1 MPRAF
6 RAPEEEGD
14 AVTAYSATI
23 SNFTEF
29 PPFATCYLVAG
40 TLIQIYAYLQ
50 GADQSN
56 AAIFSIIVSV
66 FTASFTSAG
75 MSFDWDVDKRQQERS
90 PDFYGY
96 LPNGAKNKVRMFLLL
111 FVMAATQLF
120 TKAFAFALCATSNT
134 WLLIGFSVGEL
145 SLYLL
150 YKIVTRDFLYWP
162 TIYGPIG
169 IFVAFLSRIGVK
181 IVCDFTA
188 VVQLRHP
195 QEIGGAYWVF
205 NMFLTPITCFYFA
218 SRYLN
223 SNEVSERD
231 MDAEADGGQSVN
243 LTATQVYGMI
253 GALCAL
259 QVCTFVVFLKSIE
272 RKYRR
277 TFFTFETGN
286 TCQEESFLK
295 STKEAI
301 KIYIFT
307 LNRHKWKLIEPQVK
321 SWLNDRLPIW
331 LQTEP
336 EWFSAAVKA
345 SIPDDMV
352 SDPAILAPIRGKEVV
367 AIVEKR
373 RASVV
378 PGLDL
383 GVGSRDAAP
392 DDASL
397 DPALRRRK
405 SVVRE
410 AREALRDT

>member
-1 MPRAF
+1 
-6 RAPEEEGD
+6 
-14 AVTAYSATI
+14 
-23 SNFTEF
+23 
-29 PPFATCYLVAG
+29 
-40 TLIQIYAYLQ
+40 
-50 GADQSN
+50 
-56 AAIFSIIVSV
+56 
-66 FTASFTSAG
+66 
-75 MSFDWDVDKRQQERS
+75 
-90 PDFYGY
+90 
-96 LPNGAKNKVRMFLLL
+96 MFLLL

-259 QVCTFVVFLKSIE
+259 QVCTFVVFIA
-272 RKYRR
+272 
-277 TFFTFETGN
+277 G
-286 TCQEESFLK
+286 
-295 STKEAI
+295 
-301 KIYIFT
+301 
-307 LNRHKWKLIEPQVK
+307 
-321 SWLNDRLPIW
+321 
-331 LQTEP
+331 
-336 EWFSAAVKA
+336 AAVA
-345 SIPDDMV
+345 
-352 SDPAILAPIRGKEVV
+352 
-367 AIVEKR
+367 
-373 RASVV
+373 
-378 PGLDL
+378 
-383 GVGSRDAAP
+383 
-392 DDASL
+392 
-397 DPALRRRK
+397 
-405 SVVRE
+405 
-410 AREALRDT
+410 